1 MTEAT
6 EVGSTTNRYELLAKL
21 ATGGMAEIFLARAN
35 LAGVQRYVVLKRVLQ
50 HRAENTHFVQMF
62 LDEARLSAQLQHA
75 NIAQVHDIGIAGSSF
90 FFTMEYVH
98 GVSLSVLVRT
108 VTGKGAVIPI
118 PHVLTTIAGAGVGL
132 HYAHEKL
139 GLDGKPL
146 GIVHRDVSPSN
157 LMITYEGTVKVVD
170 FGIAKAAHRNADTQ
184 LGTVKGKLSYMSP
197 EQCRGIELDR
207 RSDLFSLGIVMWE
220 MLTGTRLF
228 KRETEYDHMEAIVLG
243 PTPPPSSVRDDVP
256 PELDA
261 IVLKLLA
268 KSPADRYQ
276 TAEELVEAIEGYAMM
291 TSAMLSTTALG
302 KFVREQCGRRPEPWL
317 AVSASEDHEVLT
329 VSTPVPRLEGET
341 ITVPAPPRAA
351 GASVAPVGTS
361 AIPST
366 ASYSYGAL
374 AQPQLV
380 SLPAKRRY
388 GWWLVVAAAAGGA
401 VWYAATR
408 ASNKPEAPPPHPIEA
423 AAPAPVTAPPPPA
436 LVAPPTVADPPVVA
450 PPDPI
455 AAAFA
460 DKRFADVITACQDR
474 ELSPADAA
482 ACVTAACNVHDV
494 ASARKWLA
502 QVAPAERAT
511 AMQACKPTSRPSRP
525 ATTAKP
531 EEHPHSKP
539 DCDTNPL
546 ACQF

>member
-1 MTEAT
+1 
-6 EVGSTTNRYELLAKL
+6 
-21 ATGGMAEIFLARAN
+21 MAEIYLARAN

-50 HRAENTHFVQMF
+50 QRAENTHFVQMF

-75 NIAQVHDIGIAGSSF
+75 NIAQVHDIGIAGASF

-98 GVSLSVLVRT
+98 GVSLTELLRT
-108 VTGKGAVIPI
+108 TISKGVAIPI
-118 PHVLTTIAGAGVGL
+118 PHVLTVIAGAAVGL

-157 LMITYEGTVKVVD
+157 LMITYEGTVKLVD
-170 FGIAKAAHRNADTQ
+170 FGIAKAAHRGADTQ

-220 MLTGTRLF
+220 MLTGARLF

-243 PTPPPSSVRDDVP
+243 PTPPPSSVRGDVP
-256 PELDA
+256 RELDA

-276 TAEELVEAIEGYAMM
+276 TAEELVEAIEGYAMT

-302 KFVREQCGRRPEPWL
+302 KFVREMCGRRPEPWL
-317 AVSASEDHEVLT
+317 AVSSSENHEVLT
-329 VSTPVPRLEGET
+329 VSTPMPRLEGET
-341 ITVPAPPRAA
+341 ITMPAPARGVAA
-351 GASVAPVGTS
+351 AAAS

-366 ASYSYGAL
+366 ATYSYGAL
-374 AQPQLV
+374 AQPELV
-380 SLPAKRRY
+380 PLPARRRY
-388 GWWLVVAAAAGGA
+388 GWWLVLAAAAGGA
-401 VWYAATR
+401 IWFATTRTSDRSEPPAAH
-408 ASNKPEAPPPHPIEA
+408 ASEPLHAPAVTPPPAPPAP
-423 AAPAPVTAPPPPA
+423 PAPVVAAPDAPA
-436 LVAPPTVADPPVVA
+436 
-450 PPDPI
+450 PDPI
-455 AAAFA
+455 ASAFA
-460 DKRFADVITACQDR
+460 DRRYADVVSACQNR
-474 ELSPADAA
+474 ELSPSDAA
-482 ACVTAACNVHDV
+482 ACVTAACSVHDV
-494 ASARKWLA
+494 TSAKKWLA
-502 QVAPAERAT
+502 QVAPAERST
-511 AMQACKPTSRPSRP
+511 AMQSCKVTARPTRPS
-525 ATTAKP
+525 TTAKP
-531 EEHPHSKP
+531 DEHPHGKP

>member
-1 MTEAT
+1 VTEPT

-35 LAGVQRYVVLKRVLQ
+35 LAGVQRFVVLKRVLQ
-50 HRAENTHFVQMF
+50 QRAENTHFVQMF

-75 NIAQVHDIGIAGSSF
+75 NIAQVHDIGIAGTSF

-98 GVSLSVLVRT
+98 GVSLTELQRT
-108 VTGKGAVIPI
+108 AITKGVAIPI
-118 PHVLTTIAGAGVGL
+118 PHVLTVIAGAGVGL

-170 FGIAKAAHRNADTQ
+170 FGIAKAAHRNADTKI
-184 LGTVKGKLSYMSP
+184 GTVKGKLSYMSP
-197 EQCRGIELDR
+197 EQCRGLELDR

-256 PELDA
+256 RELDA

-302 KFVREQCGRRPEPWL
+302 KYVREMCGRRPEPWL

-341 ITVPAPPRAA
+341 ITVPASAR
-351 GASVAPVGTS
+351 GASLPLADGT
-361 AIPST
+361 IPST

-374 AQPQLV
+374 AQPQIV
-380 SLPAKRRY
+380 PLPGRRRY
-388 GWWLVVAAAAGGA
+388 AWWLVLAAAAGGA

-408 ASNKPEAPPPHPIEA
+408 ASDKSDAHPIPA
-423 AAPAPVTAPPPPA
+423 VAPTAPPAPVVPPPA
-436 LVAPPTVADPPVVA
+436 ATATVVA
-450 PPDPI
+450 PPDAVAIDPI
-455 AAAFA
+455 AAAFG
-460 DKRFADVITACQDR
+460 DKRYADVVAACQGR
-474 ELSPADAA
+474 ELSPGDAA
-482 ACVTAACNVHDV
+482 ACVTAACVVHDL
-494 ASARKWLA
+494 ASARKWIA
-502 QVAPAERAT
+502 QVAPAERAG
-511 AMQACKPTSRPSRP
+511 AMQACKPAS
-525 ATTAKP
+525 KP
-531 EEHPHSKP
+531 QRAGTPVKTEEHAHGKP